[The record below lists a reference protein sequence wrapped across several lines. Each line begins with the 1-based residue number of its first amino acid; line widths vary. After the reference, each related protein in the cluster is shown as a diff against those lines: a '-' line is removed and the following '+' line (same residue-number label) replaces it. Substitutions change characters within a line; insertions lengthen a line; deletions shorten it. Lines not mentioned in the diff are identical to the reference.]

1 MRDEPLSELVAFTA
15 PHVCRLTGLSVRQLS
30 YWDKT
35 DFFSPQYVGEQPHRA
50 FGRIYSFRDVVGLRT
65 IAILRPRVPLQELRK
80 VGEWLYTRHEAPW
93 SSLRFY
99 VGGRTVFF
107 DDPATGARMTARP
120 MGAPVMRVAMEPI
133 AAKMRKAAEALRRR
147 TNDDYGRIEQNR
159 YIVHNSPV
167 LSGSRVPTS
176 AVWNLHEAKYTTP
189 QIIAEYPRL
198 TRKDVAAAIAY
209 ERQQRRERTG

>member
-1 MRDEPLSELVAFTA
+1 MKREPLTHVVLFTSLAGVFAFGAACTSLTA
-15 PHVCRLTGLSVRQLS
+15 P
-30 YWDKT
+30 
-35 DFFSPQYVGEQPHRA
+35 P
-50 FGRIYSFRDVVGLRT
+50 
-65 IAILRPRVPLQELRK
+65 
-80 VGEWLYTRHEAPW
+80 AP
-93 SSLRFY
+93 
-99 VGGRTVFF
+99 
-107 DDPATGARMTARP
+107 
-120 MGAPVMRVAMEPI
+120 EPI
-133 AAKMRKAAEALRRR
+133 AAEMRKAAEALRRR

-189 QIIAEYPRL
+189 RIIAEYPRL